1 MDKMDI
7 TANSLKISKLVIL
20 KFRMSKKYKKE
31 KKDKKKEEEE
41 KKKEKYFKKLIQNVD
56 VQF

>member
-1 MDKMDI
+1 MDI

-20 KFRMSKKYKKE
+20 KIRMSKKYKKE
-31 KKDKKKEEEE
+31 KKDKKKEEEEE